1 MLRGYLLLM
10 SVCVIPNCPFI
21 FQYVLLFYIT
31 TFMFMCEY
39 NFCIHLWVHMSAHI
53 QEGPKLTLCVF
64 SFILFFSCWGGS
76 LLKSEIPS
84 SIYPDVQ
91 LPQIFCLCISSAG
104 IQACPTFIWM
114 LYFELPS
121 SWLFSKCIIHWVSF
135 PGWVLTHSA
144 FFLLSRVLPKY
155 SSANVSEQLLSEYQL
170 DCLTYVKLPENEVL

>member
-1 MLRGYLLLM
+1 MLYLIVPSSFSMFFYFISLLLFL
-10 SVCVIPNCPFI
+10 CVGMI
-21 FQYVLLFYIT
+21 
-31 TFMFMCEY
+31 
-39 NFCIHLWVHMSAHI
+39 FCIHLWVHMSAHI
-53 QEGPKLTLCVF
+53 QEGPKLTLCVS

-104 IQACPTFIWM
+104 TQACPTFIWM

-170 DCLTYVKLPENEVL
+170 DYLTYVKLPANEVL